1 MCDQYGEFTAIQQF
15 GSGGF
20 GKVFLAIRG
29 EEKKF
34 YVLKTLNDESGKE
47 EREILSS
54 LHNEIK
60 ILKKLS
66 DISNNSFIPTLYYPD
81 SNNSKEKNLQ
91 SEKPFL
97 AIDFFKNGNLFEY
110 IADNP
115 LIEKHAKV
123 MFKKIVKYVEFCHN
137 NKICHFD
144 IKPTNIMLD
153 KKFEP
158 FIIDFGISRDLNEL
172 NEDIFK
178 GKRSSTHYISPEMWE
193 KKIYSGIKSDIFSL
207 GVVLFNLVTGSYG
220 FNKSKKND
228 NLYKLIINNNGDYKE
243 YWEKTEPEKFNL
255 VLSENFKELYVK
267 MVAHDPKDRPTID
280 EILDSNWLHEINI
293 LNKDEY
299 AILENEVRDVFLVR
313 YEKMKE
319 ADENFECLIKKVEEI
334 GYSTRGIKDNTK
346 TGFFDSKLSPKKISH
361 DRININHY
369 ITITGNLNGL
379 DFMEWLIDKLD
390 DTFKEDCTIEP
401 SKEYLKFEISFD
413 SNEENEKGESSM
425 IIELFQFEEGGY
437 LLEFR
442 RTEGEIPDYYYYFLK
457 IKKIIKEL
465 FN

>member
-66 DISNNSFIPTLYYPD
+66 DISANSFIPTLYYPD
-81 SNNSKEKNLQ
+81 SNDSIEKNQQ

-123 MFKKIVKYVEFCHN
+123 MFKKIVKCVEFCHN

-178 GKRSSTHYISPEMWE
+178 GKRGSTHYISPEMWE

-207 GVVLFNLVTGSYG
+207 GVVLFNLVTGKYG
-220 FNKSKKND
+220 FKTSEKTD
-228 NLYKLIINNNGDYKE
+228 DLYKLIINNNGDYKE
-243 YWEKTEPEKFNL
+243 YWKKLEPEKFNL
-255 VLSENFKELYVK
+255 KLSEDFQKLYVK
-267 MVAHDPKDRPTID
+267 MVAHDPTERPTID
-280 EILDSNWLHEINI
+280 KILDSNWLRDINI

-299 AILENEVRDVFLVR
+299 IILENEVEGVFSARL
-313 YEKMKE
+313 EKRKK
-319 ADENFECLIKKVEEI
+319 ADENFECLINYVEKI
-334 GYSTRGIKDNTK
+334 GYNTRGIKDNTK
-346 TGFFDSKLSPKKISH
+346 RSFFDSKLSPKKISH

-369 ITITGNLNGL
+369 ITITGNSG
-379 DFMEWLIDKLD
+379 K
-390 DTFKEDCTIEP
+390 
-401 SKEYLKFEISFD
+401 
-413 SNEENEKGESSM
+413 
-425 IIELFQFEEGGY
+425 
-437 LLEFR
+437 
-442 RTEGEIPDYYYYFLK
+442 
-457 IKKIIKEL
+457 
-465 FN
+465 